1 MSTEVTPTRCTSSTR
16 SVSITCPAR
25 LTGCRWRDLQP
36 RRRRWRVGSGTGNG
50 RLTAQ
55 LSGCPCNLPRCPPVT
70 QTVMKG
76 LRILVPSL
84 YLLLTACS
92 VAPGSAASSPR
103 GTSAP
108 SPAASP
114 TATPNLTH
122 IAVTGAV
129 TGDFQNAVSV
139 CNQSY
144 PVPSGQTTA
153 VSATGQ
159 LNGKIA
165 QLIILDPTGPPDY
178 ETQGYASL
186 QLQMPG
192 NVVHNAPD
200 KLGLSGDP
208 VYGWTQI
215 YAPGTSSH
223 GIVKFNRNTGATF
236 SVDLNANR
244 QAGSSQPDGLGNVTV
259 TGTIYC

>member
-1 MSTEVTPTRCTSSTR
+1 
-16 SVSITCPAR
+16 
-25 LTGCRWRDLQP
+25 
-36 RRRRWRVGSGTGNG
+36 
-50 RLTAQ
+50 
-55 LSGCPCNLPRCPPVT
+55 
-70 QTVMKG
+70 MKG

-178 ETQGYASL
+178 ESQGYGTF
-186 QLQMPG
+186 QLELSSDVTQDNP
-192 NVVHNAPD
+192 NH
-200 KLGLSGDP
+200 LGLTGEYR
-208 VYGWTQI
+208 YGWTR
-215 YAPGTSSH
+215 AVDLGAREP
-223 GIVKFNRNTGATF
+223 GIVAFNRNTGATF
-236 SVDLNANR
+236 TLTLHANR
-244 QAGSSQPDGLGNVTV
+244 QFGSGQPEGIADVTV
-259 TGTIYC
+259 TGTIHC